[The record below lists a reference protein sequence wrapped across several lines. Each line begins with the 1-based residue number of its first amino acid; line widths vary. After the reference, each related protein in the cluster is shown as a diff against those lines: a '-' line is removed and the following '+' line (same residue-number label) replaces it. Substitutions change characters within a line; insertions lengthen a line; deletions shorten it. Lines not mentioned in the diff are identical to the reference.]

1 MERVSD
7 DLGTMVRKAINDLPV
22 LEAARDLIRW
32 EVFPFLG
39 MVRGASVPGV
49 HYMIGIGVRVAL
61 TGDHVIN
68 YDPVSDPYEGEEVT
82 RVVKALYQAAEKEAA
97 EVTAAAMR
105 ESNGHGTPGSGLIL
119 P

>member
-7 DLGTMVRKAINDLPV
+7 DLATIVRKAINDLPV
-22 LEAARDLIRW
+22 LEPARDLIRW

-39 MVRGASVPGV
+39 MKSGSPAPGV

-68 YDPVSDPYEGEEVT
+68 YDPVSDPYDGGETT
-82 RVVKALYQAAEKEAA
+82 RVVRALYQAAEREAA

-105 ESNGHGTPGSGLIL
+105 ASNGHGSPGSGLIL